1 MEQKM
6 LDSKIIIALD
16 YSERKLVHEIT
27 SKLDP
32 KLCKLKVGKQLFT
45 KYGPTIV
52 RELQSDGFDIF
63 LDLKFHDIPTTV
75 YKATAEALELG
86 VWMLNIHALG
96 GKKMMEEAVRARD
109 SVNKKALMIGV
120 SILTS
125 LGDDSLSEIGLDK
138 RNALVKKL
146 SNQVYECGLD
156 GVVCSPSDI
165 DLIGINEEKF
175 LYVTPGIRLESNKQD
190 HNNSYTPVEACNLGS
205 NYLVIGRPITT
216 SLDPLNTINS
226 ILKLV
231 K

>member
-1 MEQKM
+1 MGQKM
-6 LDSKIIIALD
+6 PDSKIIIALD

-45 KYGPTIV
+45 KYGPTIIKD
-52 RELQSDGFDIF
+52 LQSDGFDIF

-86 VWMLNIHALG
+86 VWMLNIHTLG
-96 GKKMMEEAVRARD
+96 GTKMMEEAVKARD
-109 SVNKKALMIGV
+109 SVNKKALLIGV

-125 LGDDSLSEIGLDK
+125 LGDDALYEIGLDK
-138 RNALVKKL
+138 RHALVKKL
-146 SNQVYECGLD
+146 SNHAYKSGLD

-165 DLIGINEEKF
+165 QLIGIDEKKF
-175 LYVTPGIRLESNKQD
+175 LYVTPGIRLQANKED
-190 HNNSYTPVEACNLGS
+190 HNNSHTPAEACRLGS
-205 NYLVIGRPITT
+205 DYLVIGRPITA
-216 SLDPLNTINS
+216 SNDPLNTINS